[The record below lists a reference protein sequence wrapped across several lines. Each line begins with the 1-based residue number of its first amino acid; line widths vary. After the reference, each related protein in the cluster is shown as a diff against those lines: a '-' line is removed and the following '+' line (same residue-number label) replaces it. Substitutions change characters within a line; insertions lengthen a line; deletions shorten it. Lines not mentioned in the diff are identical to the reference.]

1 MRKIISLAHNSRATV
16 VVWTIAAHVK
26 SNSAHLQATE
36 ASTPASPHDISVKQG
51 NSVPVEYFPHPF

>member
-36 ASTPASPHDISVKQG
+36 ASTPASPHTPTPG
-51 NSVPVEYFPHPF
+51 